1 MRMRDSRWLSAGL
14 FAATFATLLVE
25 ILDARLL
32 SVLTWYHLSF
42 LAVSLAM
49 LGMAAG
55 AIRVFLAGDRYEG
68 DNAVARL
75 PGLALIFAA
84 TIVASHILTLSIP
97 IPTLNRFSVM
107 EVAVIAAVT
116 AVLAAPFYF
125 SGMVVTVA

>member
-1 MRMRDSRWLSAGL
+1 MRDSRWLSAGL

-55 AIRVFLAGDRYEG
+55 AIHVFLAGDRYEG
-68 DNAVARL
+68 EDQRPSGRAGFGDALLHVVLLPDRDPHPGPLPARART
-75 PGLALIFAA
+75 ALSFRSEA
-84 TIVASHILTLSIP
+84 
-97 IPTLNRFSVM
+97 
-107 EVAVIAAVT
+107 EC
-116 AVLAAPFYF
+116 
-125 SGMVVTVA
+125 

>member
-1 MRMRDSRWLSAGL
+1 MRDSRWLSAGL

-55 AIRVFLAGDRYEG
+55 AIRVFLAADRYDGE
-68 DNAVARL
+68 AAIARL
-75 PGLALIFAA
+75 PGLAMMFAA
-84 TIVASHILTLSIP
+84 AIVASHILTL
-97 IPTLNRFSVM
+97 NRFR
-107 EVAVIAAVT
+107 
-116 AVLAAPFYF
+116 
-125 SGMVVTVA
+125 